1 LDEYVGAFPFFKHA
15 SAQPVGD
22 VVSAAD
28 SLIYTSEFEF
38 LNSDTSPTHPIALK
52 LRPGRAR
59 SGGRRRGLLRGLWGR
74 FEIEA
79 ARQQRRRH
87 NQYDKLFNHER
98 LPRPQ

>member
-1 LDEYVGAFPFFKHA
+1 
-15 SAQPVGD
+15 
-22 VVSAAD
+22 
-28 SLIYTSEFEF
+28 
-38 LNSDTSPTHPIALK
+38 LNSDTSPTHPITLK

-79 ARQQRRRH
+79 ARQQRRRQ
-87 NQYDKLFNHER
+87 NQYDKLFNHVR